1 MKTFKQLITTIGVF
15 AISVSLA
22 SADDK
27 GKTEKKSESKS
38 ESSEKATAEAKV
50 PASLKG
56 KLIELKDGKIQDA
69 KIPADKEYYL
79 IYHSASW

>member
-1 MKTFKQLITTIGVF
+1 MKTFKHLITTIGVF

-27 GKTEKKSESKS
+27 GKTEKKKESKS
-38 ESSEKATAEAKV
+38 ETSQKATATAKV
-50 PASLKG
+50 PASLEG

-69 KIPADKEYYL
+69 KIKGDLDYYL